1 MAINNALVQVEA
13 IVSTS
18 TTITLG
24 YSSGQTVPPRYL
36 VCEPTANTTVT
47 LPLSTPALASTGG
60 SNYIPGSGPGFPITV
75 LNTSGTYTVTIA
87 AASGDTLVNVP
98 VLATQYAS
106 VDLFAV
112 PSENKWYTNTHSSGS
127 AGYGAFEVTGNSL
140 GSSSTSQTL
149 FLADAAYKVTAF
161 SETHGTASSAG
172 GTMQVEKA
180 TGTQAI
186 ASGTNL
192 LTGTLS
198 TATTANTPQSGTLI
212 ATSATLTMAAGNRLN
227 LILGGT
233 LTSLAN
239 CSVVCTMTRL

>member
-1 MAINNALVQVEA
+1 MAINNVLVQVEA
-13 IVSTS
+13 VVSTS

-24 YSSGQTVPPRYL
+24 YSPGQTVPTRYL

-47 LPLSTPALASTGG
+47 LPLSTPALATSGG
-60 SNYIPGSGPGFPITV
+60 SNYIPGSGPGFPITIM
-75 LNTSGTYTVTIA
+75 NTSGTYTVTIA

-98 VLATQYAS
+98 VLSAQYSS

-112 PSENKWYTNTHSSGS
+112 PSENKWYKNSSSSGS
-127 AGYGAFEVTGNSL
+127 SAFGNFEIAANNL
-140 GSSSTSQTL
+140 GSSSTSQTM

-172 GTMQVEKA
+172 GTMQIEKA

-192 LTGTLS
+192 LTGTLATS
-198 TATTANTPQSGTLI
+198 TTANTPQSGTLI
-212 ATSATLTMAAGNRLN
+212 ATTATLTLAAGNRLN

-239 CSVVCTMTRL
+239 CSVVVTFTRL